1 MLFIR
6 IHNSRGFPCLLRY
19 GAEGVLF
26 WRFVFNGV
34 STATLVHLLAA
45 IPSCDNELSCS
56 RDLPVAGNDV
66 IWRIYHSAPRLRGF
80 DRTIDQCVR
89 RRFTRRSLYVFYYFF
104 INGRKF
110 KTEFYVTNFSF
121 PPPAPLFDSYK
132 NSICVCACR
141 FRKRFNDFLYD
152 YPVTVCQNHIAKH
165 DWLSYLLFFGDIYIS
180 IKPVINIEHCSSID
194 ESDLWSVG
202 WISN

>member
-6 IHNSRGFPCLLRY
+6 IHNSRGFPYLLRF

-34 STATLVHLLAA
+34 STATLVHLLPA
-45 IPSCDNELSCS
+45 IPSCDSELSCS

-80 DRTIDQCVR
+80 DRTIDQRALGTGLPDDPFRCLIL
-89 RRFTRRSLYVFYYFF
+89 FIYFFF

-110 KTEFYVTNFSF
+110 KTEFYVTNFSLPF
-121 PPPAPLFDSYK
+121 PAAPLYESCK
-132 NSICVCACR
+132 NSKRVCY
-141 FRKRFNDFLYD
+141 FRKRFNDFLYY
-152 YPVTVCQNHIAKH
+152 YPITVC
-165 DWLSYLLFFGDIYIS
+165 
-180 IKPVINIEHCSSID
+180 VC
-194 ESDLWSVG
+194 
-202 WISN
+202 